1 MATEIQW
8 NNVDITEVYP
18 EGYTFNLSDFA
29 LFLSVMKEKK
39 AYQNVLSII
48 LNEPNV
54 KVTEVKVEQV
64 ILNKFGKRAI
74 RLDAWGKTDD
84 DRQVNIEMENH
95 AEKDN
100 VPKRSR
106 FYQGLIDTPILK
118 AGKKTKYKQLPSTII
133 IFITQE
139 DIFKKDL
146 AMYTFTEQC
155 EEIQGLHL
163 GDGTK
168 KIFLNMSSKNGSKE
182 LISLLQYMKN
192 TTLDNPENEVQDER
206 IIELDKI
213 VTEVRESEE
222 WEEVRMTILELGM
235 TKGVELGIQQGIQQG
250 IQRGEDKKL
259 IELVCKKIEKNY
271 SIEEIADILDEDVIS
286 IRNIVEVAQKYA
298 PEYDT
303 SKILNELWE
312 NKQSEKNKE
321 NTTILQQFK
330 QNCAK
335 LYVNIKCL
343 HNIIQQAYREGSR
356 WHDAIQYTGEY
367 EGICCYV
374 FCVV

>member
-8 NNVDITEVYP
+8 NNEDITEMYP
-18 EGYTFNLSDFA
+18 EEYTFNLSDFA

-48 LNEPNV
+48 LDESDV

-74 RLDAWGKTDD
+74 RLDAWGRTDD

-95 AEKDN
+95 AEQDN
-100 VPKRSR
+100 IPKRSR

-155 EEIQGLHL
+155 EEIQGLQL

-182 LISLLQYMKN
+182 LVSLLQYMKN
-192 TTLDNPENEVQDER
+192 TTLDNPDIQVKDER

-222 WEEVRMTILELGM
+222 WEEARMTILELGM
-235 TKGVELGIQQGIQQG
+235 NKGIEIGEQRGMQQGLV
-250 IQRGEDKKL
+250 K
-259 IELVCKKIEKNY
+259 LVCKKLIKGY
-271 SIEEIADILDEDVIS
+271 SIKEIANHLEEDEDTD
-286 IRNIVEVAQKYA
+286 Q
-298 PEYDT
+298 
-303 SKILNELWE
+303 
-312 NKQSEKNKE
+312 
-321 NTTILQQFK
+321 
-330 QNCAK
+330 
-335 LYVNIKCL
+335 
-343 HNIIQQAYREGSR
+343 
-356 WHDAIQYTGEY
+356 
-367 EGICCYV
+367 
-374 FCVV
+374 